1 MSKPAGSMRMSPPMI
16 RVSWMLPTLSY
27 AVSGPVRSGQSTH
40 PSCTVTAFRPRWQ
53 ATPVTCR
60 VWFDWMPPID
70 TSVSQPCASASAARY
85 SSLRTLLPPNAM
97 PELQS
102 SRLAQ
107 ISTLPPSAAD
117 RRGSGWIGEGP
128 NSRGTRG

>member
-1 MSKPAGSMRMSPPMI
+1 M
-16 RVSWMLPTLSY
+16 
-27 AVSGPVRSGQSTH
+27 SGQSTH
-40 PSCTVTAFRPRWQ
+40 DSCTVTQPRPRWR
-53 ATPVTCR
+53 ATPVTAR

-70 TSVSQPCASASAARY
+70 TSVSQPCASASATRY

-107 ISTLPPSAAD
+107 ISTCPPSASES
-117 RRGSGWIGEGP
+117 RGSGWIGEGP
-128 NSRGTRG
+128 KSERVTGEVGE